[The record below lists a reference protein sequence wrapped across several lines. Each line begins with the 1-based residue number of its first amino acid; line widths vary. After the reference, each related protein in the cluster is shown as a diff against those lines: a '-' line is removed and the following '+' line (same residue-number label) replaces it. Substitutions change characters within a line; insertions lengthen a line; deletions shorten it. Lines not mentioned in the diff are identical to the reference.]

1 LHQIID
7 AEVAKCDLRGA
18 RPLHREQLDFE
29 GMVAKRLDST
39 YQRGR
44 SRDWLKIKYADYSRP
59 AALGF
64 GRNVA
69 SA

>member
-1 LHQIID
+1 VKLH
-7 AEVAKCDLRGA
+7 
-18 RPLHREQLDFE
+18 DFE

-44 SRDWLKIKYADYSRP
+44 SRDWIKVKHADYSRP

-64 GRNVA
+64 GQSKREHQ
-69 SA
+69 